1 MSAFAELDSTHVD
14 AADGLLGEDLGIGTD
29 DFGEEAAD
37 GAVEKEGG
45 ARGFANAMSQI
56 LSKTIPKARSKVRHS
71 AVSELCVC
79 VAGGRGI
86 YVAAARVR
94 NSTYIR
100 EWRVPRN
107 CTDGWRGALRYT
119 VELGSYGAV
128 LCWALGGGST
138 RMRGQWGEARSR
150 GGKRPSAYWKVPG
163 RDQTVV
169 LPSGARDNDCPLPPK
184 IGIQERIL
192 QTPIASM
199 GSLSFNAILHSTY
212 LLFTCSL
219 LPSTHT

>member
-79 VAGGRGI
+79 VWPGGGVSTLLWPVFGTLHI
-86 YVAAARVR
+86 YESGECLG
-94 NSTYIR
+94 N
-100 EWRVPRN
+100 VP
-107 CTDGWRGALRYT
+107 TGG
-119 VELGSYGAV
+119 VELYGIRWSLVAMV
-128 LCWALGGGST
+128 RCCA
-138 RMRGQWGEARSR
+138 
-150 GGKRPSAYWKVPG
+150 G
-163 RDQTVV
+163 R
-169 LPSGARDNDCPLPPK
+169 
-184 IGIQERIL
+184 
-192 QTPIASM
+192 
-199 GSLSFNAILHSTY
+199 
-212 LLFTCSL
+212 
-219 LPSTHT
+219 